1 MLVVSLS
8 ATELL
13 VSVSWVSCA
22 EEVNVRPVLSRPK
35 RSNPV
40 SIEEVTFTSLVNEL
54 LTIEL
59 VPSIV
64 LLPYVTE
71 LADPGGAYVTVS
83 TTYFGSTKPVSGG
96 AGVGVGVG
104 MGVGVGT
111 LQGEVNCPVGD
122 MDKDN

>member
-1 MLVVSLS
+1 M
-8 ATELL
+8 
-13 VSVSWVSCA
+13 
-22 EEVNVRPVLSRPK
+22 
-35 RSNPV
+35 
-40 SIEEVTFTSLVNEL
+40 VNEL

-64 LLPYVTE
+64 VLLYMTE

-83 TTYFGSTKPVSGG
+83 TTYFGSTKPVSGVG